1 MENTEIFRRKF
12 LEFEN
17 LVIHEE
23 DNDEKLSKKLAE
35 FRSKHREPYYSQRDF
50 IDFCREC
57 RNRLSHNG
65 YENDFIFYG
74 DKMLEKFDEIIEEI
88 KHPYKVYD
96 KATKNV
102 YSAYLNDKVR
112 DVMLEMMNKSYTHIP
127 IYDNNKMIGIF
138 SENTLFDYLYKNK
151 IIEVDDNTTFNDV
164 IDFISI
170 DNSKEVIKF
179 VAKNELYDDVCMEF
193 IKEFKK
199 GSKLSCV
206 LVTQNGKSSEKVIGI
221 LTSWD
226 IIGR

>member
-1 MENTEIFRRKF
+1 
-12 LEFEN
+12 
-17 LVIHEE
+17 
-23 DNDEKLSKKLAE
+23 
-35 FRSKHREPYYSQRDF
+35 
-50 IDFCREC
+50 
-57 RNRLSHNG
+57 
-65 YENDFIFYG
+65 
-74 DKMLEKFDEIIEEI
+74 MLEKFDEIIEEI